1 MIPHKQKL
9 HSKDI
14 KQAKK
19 KKKNGNSKG
28 GFSANLDSRV
38 FVSFFKKTIPIE
50 QQHLFFG
57 PFRRNPI
64 KKATFAKT
72 SKYGVHMSCSIP
84 FNSISSQTEMCRKL
98 GCVFQNMKE
107 NLILG
112 HCPHPVLLKPVYLGH
127 AY

>member
-19 KKKNGNSKG
+19 KKKTGIVKG
-28 GFSANLDSRV
+28 GFLLISILECLLV
-38 FVSFFKKTIPIE
+38 FLKRQFLSSNNTCFSGRSGQTT
-50 QQHLFFG
+50 L
-57 PFRRNPI
+57 

-107 NLILG
+107 NLIPG